1 MADRV
6 RLRGLRVYVFGRVTG
21 SDGTTGL
28 FGFVPSRLKKTALQH
43 RTNRKGITRRTKI
56 CVSVIPMNRAVMSV
70 KGVARQALA
79 RGPEDARKWQEELDR
94 NAGLSLAMR
103 DLHPGY
109 ASSPWHMDALIE
121 A

>member
-1 MADRV
+1 
-6 RLRGLRVYVFGRVTG
+6 
-21 SDGTTGL
+21 
-28 FGFVPSRLKKTALQH
+28 
-43 RTNRKGITRRTKI
+43 
-56 CVSVIPMNRAVMSV
+56 MSV